1 MIKKFLLIIPMLI
14 LYASGI
20 MAQQKEVSGKVYN
33 ESNEAMVGVT
43 VVVKGTTTGTT
54 TQVDGSYTIKV
65 SPDAVLLFS
74 FVGYNTQEIPVAGKT
89 VIDVT
94 LTSSVSSLEE
104 VVVTALGIK
113 REKKAL
119 GYAVQDV
126 KAEDLT
132 SSGDAN
138 IANALQSKV
147 AGVVINQSGA
157 GVGGT
162 SRIEIRGASS
172 LSDNNQPLIIVDGIP
187 FNSSDASN
195 AGIWGGVESAGGL
208 SDINPQDIENIS
220 VLKGPNAAALYG
232 SRAGNGVI
240 LITTKKGA
248 SKGLN
253 VNYNGNFAFSNLGYT
268 LDLQEKYGQGSEGV
282 YDKFG
287 TASWGPLMNGQML
300 ESWKGEE
307 IPFSAQTGRIEDFV
321 QTAYSQNHNISLS
334 GGNDKGSIRVSA
346 SKSNENGLYEGHKV
360 DKTNLD
366 LKAAYQV
373 NSWLS
378 VDAKASYFNSKGEQ
392 RPEMGYY
399 SFISYF
405 NTMPM
410 NIRSADLAP
419 GYIINQAGNHQEILY
434 TTANA
439 NYRNPYFMREQIYNN
454 DERYRGFGYLGTNIQ
469 FTDALKL
476 RLKYGIDFYREGL
489 SNGYKYADNVSS
501 IRPDYNTEERFFKEE
516 NYEFLL
522 SYNKDFEDLTL
533 SVNMGGNRMYTQSQ
547 SLLSRSGKLPTEGYY
562 FLGYGTN
569 ITSAQAFSEQ
579 EVQSLYGFAQVGY
592 KDMVYF
598 DATARNDWSSTL
610 PVENNSYFYPSF
622 GISGLISE
630 MYDLPDW
637 FTFAKVRGSWAQ
649 VGKAADP
656 YAIDESFTIST
667 WNYNLLNGNV
677 KSVLVN
683 KDLKPEISSSFELGT
698 DLRFLNN
705 RIGLDF
711 TYYNENTTNQI
722 LRVPTD
728 QSTGYSEKLINAGR
742 ISNKGIEIML
752 NTTPVKKS
760 DFTFEMN
767 FNFAKNTTLLEDLD
781 NDLKVY
787 SFGGLNNSVDVIGI
801 EGEKMGDIRGSVY
814 KRDASGRIIAGAD
827 GLPMRQDSLVTI
839 GNIQADFTGSVLLK
853 ATYKGFYVGA
863 LISMQQG
870 GEIFSATE
878 AAATSAGNSL
888 RTTEN
893 DRMSFFFDGPL
904 EDGSLN
910 TTMVTAQQ
918 YWTRVASINEEFI
931 YDASYMKLR
940 EITLGYNLPQKMLKK
955 LNKEPIKSARIAVF
969 GRNLFYFY
977 KHTPGTV
984 PDASAYSNSYAAQAF
999 DFAPVPATRTF
1010 GISLDVAF

>member
-1 MIKKFLLIIPMLI
+1 MIRKFLLIISMVL
-14 LYASGI
+14 LYANSM
-20 MAQQKEVSGKVYN
+20 MAQKEVSGKVFD

-43 VVVKGTTTGTT
+43 VVIKGTTSGTTTG
-54 TQVDGSYTIKV
+54 VDGSYSIKV
-65 SPDAVLLFS
+65 TPEAILAFS
-74 FVGYNTQEIPVAGKT
+74 FVGYETQEIPVAGKPT
-89 VIDVT
+89 INVT
-94 LTSSVSSLEE
+94 LTSSISSLNE

-119 GYAVQDV
+119 GYAVQDI
-126 KAEDLT
+126 KSEDLT

-172 LSDNNQPLIIVDGIP
+172 LSDNNQPLIVVDGVP
-187 FNSSDASN
+187 FNSSDATN
-195 AGIWGGVESAGGL
+195 ADIWGGTETSGGM

-240 LITTKKGA
+240 LITTKKGSA
-248 SKGLN
+248 KGLN
-253 VNYNGNFAFSNLGYT
+253 INYNGNFSFSDIGYT
-268 LDLQEKYGQGSEGV
+268 LDLQDKYGQGSEGI

-287 TASWGPLMNGQML
+287 TTSWGPLMNGQML
-300 ESWKGEE
+300 ESWTGELL
-307 IPFSAQTGRIEDFV
+307 PYTAQTNRINDFV
-321 QTAYSQNHNISLS
+321 QKSYSQNHNISLS
-334 GGNDKGSIRVSA
+334 GGSDKGSIRVSA
-346 SKSNENGLYEGHKV
+346 SKTNENGLYQGHKV

-366 LKAAYQV
+366 LKAGYQV
-373 NSWLS
+373 TPWLN
-378 VDAKASYFNSKGEQ
+378 VDAKASYFNSKGDQ

-405 NTMPM
+405 DAMPM
-410 NIRSADLAP
+410 NIRTADLDP
-419 GYIINQAGNHQEILY
+419 GFIINQQGNHQEVLY

-439 NYRNPYFMREQIYNN
+439 SYRNPYFMREQIYNN
-454 DERYRGFGYLGTNIQ
+454 DERYRGFGYLGANIQ
-469 FTDALKL
+469 FTNELKL
-476 RLKYGIDFYREGL
+476 RLKYGLDFYREGL
-489 SNGYKYADNVSS
+489 NSGYKYADNVNSN
-501 IRPDYNTEERFFKEE
+501 RPDYNTEERFFKEE

-533 SVNMGGNRMYTQSQ
+533 SVNMGGNKMYTNSQ
-547 SLLSRSGKLPTEGYY
+547 SLLSKSGKLPTEGYY

-592 KDMVYF
+592 QDKIYF

-622 GISGLISE
+622 GISGLVSE
-630 MYDLPDW
+630 MLDLPDW

-649 VGKAADP
+649 VGKATDP

-711 TYYNENTTNQI
+711 TYYNEITENQI

-742 ISNKGIEIML
+742 ISNKGIEVML
-752 NTTPVKKS
+752 NTTPVQTK
-760 DFTFEMN
+760 DFSFDIN
-767 FNFAKNTTLLEDLD
+767 FNFAKNTTTLEKLD

-839 GNIQADFTGSVLLK
+839 GNIQPDFTGSVSLK
-853 ATYKGFYVGA
+853 ASYKGFYIGA

-870 GEIFSATE
+870 GEIFSASE

-904 EDGSLN
+904 EDGGLN
-910 TTMVTAQQ
+910 TTMITAQQ
-918 YWTRVASINEEFI
+918 YWTRVSSINEEFI

-940 EITLGYNLPQKMLKK
+940 EITLGYSIPQRMLKK
-955 LNKEPIKSARIAVF
+955 INKEPIKSARVSLF